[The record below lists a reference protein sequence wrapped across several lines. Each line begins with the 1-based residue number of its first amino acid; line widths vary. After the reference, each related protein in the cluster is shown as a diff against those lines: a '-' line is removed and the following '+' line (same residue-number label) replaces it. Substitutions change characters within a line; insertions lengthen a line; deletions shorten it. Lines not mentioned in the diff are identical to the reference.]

1 MAISAST
8 VALAPK
14 LPSREVATNLD
25 ADGLNRLWVELADAY
40 DLYYDSI
47 EPISVR
53 DTIQKALSDW
63 QDFYYGQMG
72 IWPADG
78 VVLWRGIYQKAVDT
92 LAAAIP
98 AGAVAKK
105 PADAT
110 TQVSK
115 TPSDEVFY
123 VTGRVEPTVVR
134 DVVIPTFESS
144 FSLASPWWLTIAV
157 VGLPVSAYL
166 FGRKKRK

>member
-8 VALAPK
+8 VSLAPK
-14 LPSREVATNLD
+14 LPSREVASNLD
-25 ADGLNRLWVELADAY
+25 ADALNKLWAELADAY
-40 DLYYDSI
+40 DKYYDSV
-47 EPISVR
+47 EPVSVR
-53 DTIQKALSDW
+53 DVIQKALSDW

-98 AGAVAKK
+98 AGAK
-105 PADAT
+105 PQVPANAT

-123 VTGRVEPTVVR
+123 VTGRVEPTVIR
-134 DVVIPTFESS
+134 DVVVPTFESS
-144 FSLASPWWLTIAV
+144 FRLDSPWWLTLVV
-157 VGLPVSAYL
+157 VGLPVSTYL
-166 FGRKKRK
+166 FGRKKNR